1 LGDLFPDQPHSSGS
15 EVKPPGYLSRHLPT
29 PETISRNV
37 SLFRRK
43 GALEVDVLYY
53 VLKKEDELFSLF
65 MLFLFL
71 AVHWELFVSA
81 HFAKM
86 TYAECQ

>member
-1 LGDLFPDQPHSSGS
+1 M
-15 EVKPPGYLSRHLPT
+15 SRHLPT
-29 PETISRNV
+29 PETISRNA
-37 SLFRRK
+37 SHFRRK
-43 GALEVDVLYY
+43 GTLEADVLFYA
-53 VLKKEDELFSLF
+53 LKKEDELFSPF

-86 TYAECQ
+86 TYADCQ